1 LYDFFEGPPMKSAV
15 PIPEDKIV
23 LFCRKWGI
31 REFSIF
37 GSALRSDF
45 QPESDVDVLVEVDP
59 SRALSAWDWTDMIEE
74 LKSLFGREVDL
85 VEKDAIRNPF
95 RRREILSTSR
105 IVYAE

>member
-1 LYDFFEGPPMKSAV
+1 MKSTV
-15 PIPEDKIV
+15 SIPKEKIV

-37 GSALRSDF
+37 GSALRNDF
-45 QPESDVDVLVEVDP
+45 RPESDVDVLVEIDP
-59 SRALSAWDWTDMIEE
+59 ARTLSAWDWTDMIEE

-95 RRREILSTSR
+95 RRSEILSASR

>member
-1 LYDFFEGPPMKSAV
+1 MKSAV
-15 PIPEDKIV
+15 PIPKEKIV

-45 QPESDVDVLVEVDP
+45 QPESDVDILVEVDP

>member
-1 LYDFFEGPPMKSAV
+1 MKSAV
-15 PIPEDKIV
+15 PIPKDQIV

-37 GSALRSDF
+37 GSALRGDF